1 MGKDKSGGINEGVVK
16 TMLMGHAEACM
27 QLAETLSSSGRDPL
41 NSDEKQLVRS
51 AVLPAVKESM
61 RIMQSAYVIGDIEWM
76 EKESDRLHDLMR
88 FPGVMRQ
95 Y

>member
-1 MGKDKSGGINEGVVK
+1 MGKPRSSSISEGVVK

-27 QLAETLSSSGRDPL
+27 HLADTLSSSGRDPL

-51 AVLPAVKESM
+51 AILPAVKESM

-76 EKESDRLHDLMR
+76 EKENDRLHDLMR
-88 FPGVMRQ
+88 FPSN
-95 Y
+95 